1 MRKEQQRKKAES
13 DASKTPTDTSNVP
26 SKNSKSAVRK
36 KNKEKPLIET
46 PHLPQDQGPPAQ
58 FLNKEPDVK
67 AAKPVIKSISPRI

>member
-13 DASKTPTDTSNVP
+13 DASKTPTDTSHVP

-46 PHLPQDQGPPAQ
+46 PHLPQ
-58 FLNKEPDVK
+58 N
-67 AAKPVIKSISPRI
+67 